1 MGVFQGA
8 RVLPSVSK
16 EPIFFAAILGADGD
30 DRFSGVVSFGVVSS
44 SWAGESVIRFRMTR
58 VSAMGAGLLMASV
71 GLSTNVGSAIAT
83 LELEVFVVLVSRAL
97 FELFDAATAIMLSSE
112 VRRADGA
119 SASRPVNRNMRA
131 AI

>member
-1 MGVFQGA
+1 
-8 RVLPSVSK
+8 
-16 EPIFFAAILGADGD
+16 
-30 DRFSGVVSFGVVSS
+30 
-44 SWAGESVIRFRMTR
+44 
-58 VSAMGAGLLMASV
+58 MGAGLLMASV
-71 GLSTNVGSAIAT
+71 GLSTNFESTAAT
-83 LELEVFVVLVSRAL
+83 LALEAMVELVSRTL